1 MEKCTMSIMFENTR
15 INGLELPNRFIRSAT
30 AEGAILPGGK
40 VSEHHIKTFTELAEG
55 GIGLIIAGSVAVSPE
70 GGAPHVTGI
79 YDDAQIAGHRRAT
92 DAVHE
97 AGGKIAIQLF
107 HNGKMTSKAL
117 TGHTVL
123 AVSKDD
129 TMGNDVK
136 EMDAADFKR
145 MGEAFVKAA
154 VNSKTAGY
162 DAVQFHIA
170 HGYFLHQVLSPRDNR
185 RTDEYG
191 GTLQKRISFI
201 RETIAAT
208 RQAVGPDYPLLIKIN
223 SDDFVEDGVTLE
235 DSLEATKQFVA
246 AGIDA
251 VEVSGGLGGDIAR
264 IGINK
269 ADREAYHRKQAAYY
283 KEQLTVP
290 VIMVG
295 GVRSPEVAEAVLED
309 GITDYVSLSR
319 PLIAEPD
326 LIKRWKSGNREK
338 AFCKSCNSCF
348 KPLTT
353 GEAVHCAVKR
363 AQEKKNSEKQ

>member
-1 MEKCTMSIMFENTR
+1 MSIMFETTH
-15 INGLELPNRFIRSAT
+15 IKTLELPNRFIRSAT
-30 AEGAILPGGK
+30 AEGAALPNGE
-40 VSEHHIKTFTELAEG
+40 VAEHHIATFANLAKG
-55 GIGLIIAGSVAVSPE
+55 GVGLIITGSVTVSPE

-107 HNGKMTSKAL
+107 HNGKQTSKAL

-123 AVSKDD
+123 AVSKEEG
-129 TMGNDVK
+129 MGDDVK
-136 EMDAADFKR
+136 EMEAADFKR
-145 MGEAFVKAA
+145 LGEAFVLAA
-154 VNSKTAGY
+154 VRSKEAGY

-170 HGYFLHQVLSPRDNR
+170 HGYFLHQVLSPKDNR

-191 GTLQKRISFI
+191 GTLEKRIRFI

-223 SDDFVEDGVTLE
+223 SDDFIEDGVTIE

-269 ADREAYHRKQAAYY
+269 AEKEAYHKKQAALY
-283 KEQLTVP
+283 KEQLPVP
-290 VIMVG
+290 VIIVG
-295 GVRSPEVAEAVLED
+295 GVRSLEVAESVLAD
-309 GITDYVSLSR
+309 GIADYISLSR
-319 PLIAEPD
+319 PLVAEPD
-326 LIKRWKSGNREK
+326 LINRWESGDRKK
-338 AFCKSCNSCF
+338 AFCKSCNKCF
-348 KPLTT
+348 QPLME
-353 GEAVHCAVKR
+353 GKQVHCMVKY
-363 AQEKKNSEKQ
+363 ALEKKNAES

>member
-1 MEKCTMSIMFENTR
+1 MSTMFEKTHINT
-15 INGLELPNRFIRSAT
+15 LELPNRFIRSAT
-30 AEGAILPGGK
+30 AEGAVLPGND
-40 VSEHHIKTFTELAEG
+40 VSEHHIKIFTALAEG
-55 GIGLIIAGSVAVSPE
+55 GVGLIIAGSVAVSPE

-129 TMGNDVK
+129 TMGDDVK
-136 EMDAADFKR
+136 EMDTADFKR
-145 MGEAFVKAA
+145 IGDAFVKAA
-154 VNSKTAGY
+154 VRSKEAGY

-170 HGYFLHQVLSPRDNR
+170 HGYFLHQVLSPKDNR

-191 GTLQKRISFI
+191 GTLEKRINFI
-201 RETIAAT
+201 SETIAAT
-208 RQAVGPDYPLLIKIN
+208 RQAIGPDYPLLIKIN
-223 SDDFVEDGVTLE
+223 SDDFVEGGVTLD
-235 DSLEATKQFVA
+235 DSLEASKQFVA

-264 IGINK
+264 VGINK
-269 ADREAYHRKQAAYY
+269 AEKEAYHRKQAAYY
-283 KEQLTVP
+283 KEQLPVP
-290 VIMVG
+290 VIIVG
-295 GVRSPEVAEAVLED
+295 GVRSPEVAESVLKDEVA
-309 GITDYVSLSR
+309 DYISLSR

-326 LIKRWKSGNREK
+326 LINHWKSGDREK

-353 GEAVHCAVKR
+353 GEAVHCAVKH
-363 AQEKKNSEKQ
+363 AQKKAK